1 MKDPKRRRLTAL
13 VDLEKLNLL
22 NSEGCAACRRKF
34 TLGETVVMACGSWEG
49 ARYVH
54 ESEAVWD
61 SGASLFL
68 LRRNMPPGEW

>member
-13 VDLEKLNLL
+13 VDLELLNLL

-61 SGASLFL
+61 PDASLFV
-68 LRRNMPPGEW
+68 LRDLPSHE